1 MNGHDPLVKST
12 VAARG
17 NSDGGYDTGNNQ
29 QHHHGTESHQASFR
43 SCARQVQFDVRVSHR
58 RLYVADAEHRLK
70 GPFMLR
76 SAAVRV

>member
-29 QHHHGTESHQASFR
+29 QHHHGTESHQASFSFMR
-43 SCARQVQFDVRVSHR
+43 PA
-58 RLYVADAEHRLK
+58 
-70 GPFMLR
+70 GPIRYAGSRTGDSMSLTLNT
-76 SAAVRV
+76 A